1 VSRQFLEC
9 GVYGVRRG
17 AQKHLWCE
25 LGLSAVGDCQAFVG
39 GETWLDWTGM
49 FKLNEQ
55 VFNVPWHTDA
65 IATICIVPFDINTGK
80 LVSGH
85 VNLWDKSF
93 FPCPNP

>member
-1 VSRQFLEC
+1 
-9 GVYGVRRG
+9 
-17 AQKHLWCE
+17 
-25 LGLSAVGDCQAFVG
+25 
-39 GETWLDWTGM
+39 M

-65 IATICIVPFDINTGK
+65 TATICIVPFDINTGK